1 MNGLGI
7 VAALAAESRPFGPAT
22 RRGAEPATLAD
33 GTLLIVSGVGPA
45 AAALGARRL
54 LAAGARAL
62 LSWGLAGGLDPALE
76 AGTLVLPGE
85 VISPEGRVL
94 LTSAAWRERVSQ
106 AIAARHAACSGRLL
120 TCREPLSSTAAKAL
134 AFRQTGAIAV
144 DMESS
149 AVAEVASAGRAPFLI
164 VRAIVDTA
172 HDAVPEVALSLTRA
186 GQDRLQ
192 VGRLLG
198 ALVRTPGDLPALIR
212 LARRYRTASQAL
224 SAIAGSGALAFPV
237 LREVAGGALR

>member
-7 VAALAAESRPFGPAT
+7 VAALAAESRPLGPAT
-22 RRGAEPATLAD
+22 RHGAEPATLAD

-94 LTSAAWRERVSQ
+94 LTCAAWRERVSQ
-106 AIAARHAACSGRLL
+106 AIGARHAACCGRLL

-149 AVAEVASAGRAPFLI
+149 AVAEVASAERAPFLV

-172 HDAVPEVALSLTRA
+172 HDAVPEVALGMTRA
-186 GQDRLQ
+186 GQDRLR
-192 VGRLLG
+192 VGRLLA
-198 ALVRTPGDLPALIR
+198 ALARTPGELPALIR
-212 LARRYRTASQAL
+212 LARRYRTASRAL
-224 SAIAGSGALAFPV
+224 AAVAGSGALAFPV